1 MKEKIL
7 MKGNE
12 ALAEA
17 AILAGCRFYAGY
29 PITPQSEIPEYLAK
43 RMPQAGGVF
52 IQAESEISA
61 ANMIYGAGGAG
72 ARAMTSSSSPGI
84 SLKQEAISS
93 LAAAEV
99 PCVIVNMGR
108 GGPGLGSIQGA
119 QSDYFQSTK
128 GGGHGDYRLLVFA
141 PNSVQEMVDLTITAF
156 DRADFYRNPALILG
170 DGVIGQMMEPV
181 LLPEAIDPESLPSK
195 EWCAVGVKDRAK
207 TNVVNTLY
215 LNPEACEKHN
225 MDLQEKYRQISV
237 AETRW
242 EEINTIDAEW
252 VIVAYGISSRVALT
266 VMQTARE
273 KGMKIGIFR
282 PITLWPFPKE
292 ALAHLA
298 GRVKGFLVV
307 EQSAGQMVEDVQL
320 VVGDKKPI
328 GFYGRPGGV
337 LPKPAEILAY
347 LEKFISEQGGQK

>member
-52 IQAESEISA
+52 IQAESEIAA

-84 SLKQEAISS
+84 SLKQEAIST

-99 PCVIVNMGR
+99 PCVVVNMGR

-141 PNSVQEMVDLTITAF
+141 PNSVQEMVDLTVTAF

-181 LLPEAIDPESLPSK
+181 LLPEAIDPKSLPKK
-195 EWCAVGVKDRAK
+195 EWCAVGTNGRTK
-207 TNVVNTLY
+207 TNVVNSLY
-215 LNPEACEKHN
+215 LNPEACERHN
-225 MDLQEKYRQISV
+225 LDLQEKYRKISESEV
-237 AETRW
+237 RW
-242 EEINTIDAEW
+242 EEINTEDADW
-252 VIVAYGISSRVALT
+252 VIVAYGISSRMALT

-273 KGMKIGIFR
+273 KGLKVGIFR
-282 PITLWPFPKE
+282 PITLWPFPKA
-292 ALAHLA
+292 ALKELSE
-298 GRVKGFLVV
+298 RVKGFLVV
-307 EQSAGQMVEDVQL
+307 EQSAGQMLEDVQL
-320 VVGDKKPI
+320 VVGDRKPI
-328 GFYGRPGGV
+328 SFYGRAGGI
-337 LPKPAEILAY
+337 LPKPMEILAH
-347 LEKFISEQGGQK
+347 LEEFIKEQGGQK